1 MAAAVAL
8 PALLAD
14 TAEEG
19 LHIIIGMLITGL
31 IFCSVIALGEL
42 SKALRHRRHH

>member
-1 MAAAVAL
+1 MGAAASLA
-8 PALLAD
+8 ALLAD

-19 LHIIIGMLITGL
+19 KHIILGMLITGL
-31 IFCSVIALGEL
+31 IFVTVIALGEV